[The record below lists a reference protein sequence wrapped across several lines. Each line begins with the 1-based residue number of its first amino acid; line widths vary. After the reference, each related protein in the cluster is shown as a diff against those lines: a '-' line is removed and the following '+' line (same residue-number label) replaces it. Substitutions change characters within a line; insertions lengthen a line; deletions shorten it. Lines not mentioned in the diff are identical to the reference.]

1 MNMMGALYPLGLMT
15 ETQSGLII
23 DHSGAV
29 MWEER

>member
-1 MNMMGALYPLGLMT
+1 MMGTSYLFGQMT